1 MRARGKRVLTA
12 RPPLWDTSSDGEVA
26 HTRPAELA
34 HLGEHTRLCSAAAG
48 YGVALRCAAGRGLG
62 FVAARL
68 VTTVALVALA
78 VTVALIWL

>member
-1 MRARGKRVLTA
+1 MLTA
-12 RPPLWDTSSDGEVA
+12 RPTLWDTSSDGEVA

-68 VTTVALVALA
+68 VTSVALLTLVAA
-78 VTVALIWL
+78 AALIWL